1 MLKELQF
8 VKGAVAKKN
17 FDPTLTHFLIRNRR
31 VWGFNGVIG
40 LSSPIECDLDIAP
53 QGYQFL
59 RALNACD
66 ETVSLAL
73 TPSGKLSIASGR
85 FKTTVDC
92 VPPEEHKA
100 LPPAGGFVEL
110 NGTMLKALRVL
121 EPFIGFD
128 ASRQWACGILF
139 RGAMAYATNN
149 IVFMQYWLGADFPL
163 EVNIPAQAVRELLR
177 INEEPLGLQI
187 CEDRLT
193 FYYSGSR
200 WLMTKL
206 SALEWPGAS
215 LDAIFKLTESAS
227 YAPVTEDMMKAL
239 EVVAP
244 FADDMGRVYFDGRS
258 AKTSIEPTEATA
270 YDFDGAP
277 AEGLYNV
284 HQLLNL
290 RGVAL
295 SADFSAYPKPVSF
308 MGDSVRG
315 VIAGLRI

>member
-31 VWGFNGVIG
+31 VWGFNGIIG

-53 QGYQFL
+53 QGLTFL
-59 RALNACD
+59 KALNACT
-66 ETVSLAL
+66 ETVSFAL
-73 TPSGKLSIASGR
+73 TPSGKLAIASGK
-85 FKTTVDC
+85 FKTLVDC

-100 LPPAGGFVEL
+100 LPPEGSFVEL

-121 EPFIGFD
+121 EPFMGFD
-128 ASRQWACGILF
+128 ASRAWACGILF
-139 RGAMAYATNN
+139 RGAAAYATNN

-163 EVNIPAQAVRELLR
+163 EVNIPSQAVRELLR
-177 INEEPLGLQI
+177 INEEPLGLQV

-193 FYYSGSR
+193 FYYSGHR

-206 SALEWPGAS
+206 SALDWPGAS

-227 YAPVTEDMMKAL
+227 YQPVTDDMMHAL
-239 EVVAP
+239 EIVAP
-244 FADDMGRVYFDGRS
+244 FADDMGRVYFDGKAAS
-258 AKTSIEPTEATA
+258 TSLEPTEATV
-270 YDFDGAP
+270 YSFDGAP
-277 AEGLYNV
+277 SKGLYNV

-290 RGVAL
+290 NGVATH
-295 SADFSAYPKPVSF
+295 AAFEAYPTPASF
-308 MGDSVRG
+308 KGDSLRG
-315 VIAGLRI
+315 VISGLRI